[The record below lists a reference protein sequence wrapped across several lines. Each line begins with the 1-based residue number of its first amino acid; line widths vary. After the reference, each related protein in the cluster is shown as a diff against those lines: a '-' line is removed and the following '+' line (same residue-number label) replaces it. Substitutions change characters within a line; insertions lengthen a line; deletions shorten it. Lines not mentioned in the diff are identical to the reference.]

1 MATDSRLAGRSA
13 LVTGSGRGIGAAIA
27 RIYAGAGAAV
37 LIADRNAK
45 TATTTADAL
54 RQAGAAAE
62 PFVGDVANPDDCR
75 GMVDHCIDAFG
86 GIDILVNNAGIAFH
100 SLFVDTTLEDWERV
114 LRINLTGPLL
124 IGQAAAQHM
133 IEHGGG
139 RIINIGSTS
148 GQRGAVGRSAYGAA
162 KAGLMQLTR
171 IMAIELAPYEI
182 AVNAIAPGPIRTD
195 ITNHGPEQTE
205 AYLDRI
211 PMRHYGKPEDI
222 AGAALYLASDECQ
235 FVTGNVIN
243 VDGGFNSSG
252 LIFSLEEMTS
262 YRSGPQD

>member
-1 MATDSRLAGRSA
+1 MAKELRLADRRA

-27 RIYAGAGAAV
+27 SSYAAEGAAV
-37 LIADRNAK
+37 LIVDRDAETASATAARLRDHGARAEHFVADVSE
-45 TATTTADAL
+45 TDAC
-54 RQAGAAAE
+54 E
-62 PFVGDVANPDDCR
+62 EMVA
-75 GMVDHCIDAFG
+75 HCITVFG
-86 GIDILVNNAGIAFH
+86 GIDVLVNNAGVAFH
-100 SLFVDTTLEDWERV
+100 SLFVDTKLEDWERV

-124 IGQAAAQHM
+124 IGQAAARHM
-133 IEHGGG
+133 MANGGG

-148 GQRGAVGRSAYGAA
+148 GQRGAMGRSAYGAA

-171 IMAIELAPYEI
+171 IMAIELAPFDI

-211 PMRHYGKPEDI
+211 PMQHYGKAEDV

-235 FVTGNVIN
+235 FVTGNTIN

-252 LIFSLEEMTS
+252 LIFSLDEMTT

>member
-1 MATDSRLAGRSA
+1 MAKELRLADRRA

-27 RIYAGAGAAV
+27 SSYAAEGAAV
-37 LIADRNAK
+37 LIVDRDAETASATAARLRDQGARAEHFVADVSE
-45 TATTTADAL
+45 TDAC
-54 RQAGAAAE
+54 E
-62 PFVGDVANPDDCR
+62 E
-75 GMVDHCIDAFG
+75 MVSHCITVFG
-86 GIDILVNNAGIAFH
+86 GIDVLVNNAGVAFH
-100 SLFVDTTLEDWERV
+100 SLFVDTKLEDWERV

-124 IGQAAAQHM
+124 IGQAAARHM
-133 IEHGGG
+133 MANGGG

-148 GQRGAVGRSAYGAA
+148 GQRGAMGRSAYGAA

-171 IMAIELAPYEI
+171 IMAIELAPFDI

-211 PMRHYGKPEDI
+211 PMQHYGKAEDV

-235 FVTGNVIN
+235 FVTGNTIN

-252 LIFSLEEMTS
+252 LIFSLDEMTI

>member
-1 MATDSRLAGRSA
+1 MRLANRSA

-27 RIYAGAGAAV
+27 AAYAAEGASI
-37 LIADRNAK
+37 LIADRNP
-45 TATTTADAL
+45 AT
-54 RQAGAAAE
+54 AAATAARLRDTGAKAE
-62 PFVGDVANPDDCR
+62 HIVGDVAEPGDCAA
-75 GMVDHCIDAFG
+75 MVERCISTFG
-86 GIDILVNNAGIAFH
+86 GIDVLVNNAGVAFH
-100 SLFVDTTLEDWERV
+100 SLFVDTKLEDWERV

-124 IGQAAAQHM
+124 IGQAAARHM
-133 IEHGGG
+133 MAHGGG

-148 GQRGAVGRSAYGAA
+148 GQRGATGRSAYGAA

-171 IMAIELAPYEI
+171 IMAIELASFEI

-195 ITNHGPEQTE
+195 ITNHGPEQTD

-211 PMRHYGKPEDI
+211 PMRRYGKAEDV

-235 FVTGNVIN
+235 FVTGNTIN

-252 LIFSLEEMTS
+252 LIFSLDEMNS
-262 YRSGPQD
+262 YRSGQQD

>member
-1 MATDSRLAGRSA
+1 MAEDTRLAGRTA
-13 LVTGSGRGIGAAIA
+13 LVTGGGRGIGAAIA
-27 RIYAGAGAAV
+27 RAYAGVGASV
-37 LIADRNAK
+37 LIADRNAE
-45 TATTTADAL
+45 TAAATAEEL
-54 RQAGAAAE
+54 RAAGAAAAH
-62 PFVGDVANPDDCR
+62 FVGDVAAPNDCQA
-75 GMVDHCIDAFG
+75 MVDRCIEAFA
-86 GIDILVNNAGIAFH
+86 GIDILVNNAGVAFH

-124 IGQAAAQHM
+124 IGQAAARHM

-148 GQRGAVGRSAYGAA
+148 GQRGATGRSAYGTA

-171 IMAIELAPYEI
+171 IMAIELAPFEI

-205 AYLDRI
+205 AYLNRI
-211 PMRHYGKPEDI
+211 PMRHYGKPEDV
-222 AGAALYLASDECQ
+222 AGAALYLASDECR

-243 VDGGFNSSG
+243 VDGGFHSSG

-262 YRSGPQD
+262 YRSVLQD